1 MEWISQITAAKRL
14 KIKRQKI
21 QKWISDGLLKKR
33 SDSKICYEEVLRVY
47 EQGQILD
54 KNAGNGV
61 YDIFDARRAKET
73 WQARL
78 LELDYKKREGELLE
92 KEEVLIFY
100 KHMVAVVKTKIL
112 AVADRVPPLIIGD
125 ENEKRVRKILRDELI
140 IALDEL
146 TKAKA
151 YKK

>member
-1 MEWISQITAAKRL
+1 MEWVSQIEAARRL

-21 QKWISDGLLKKR
+21 QKWIKSGFIKKR
-33 SDSKICYEEVLRVY
+33 SDSKINYEEVLRVH
-47 EQGQILD
+47 EQGKVLD
-54 KNAGNGV
+54 KNGGNGS
-61 YDIFDARRAKET
+61 YDIFDARRTKEV
-73 WQARL
+73 WQAKL
-78 LELDYKKREGELLE
+78 LELDFRQREGELLE

-100 KHMVAVVKTKIL
+100 KNLVAVVKTKIL
-112 AVADRVPPLIIGD
+112 AVADRVPPLIIGE
-125 ENEKRVRKILRDELI
+125 ENEKKIRKILRDELI